1 LFFYVRK
8 KNYKNRDFA
17 SSMDKNK
24 STGAKIVKF
33 SWIPLSLLAFLL
45 SCSPAWAGRLT
56 FWRFESSQ
64 NRLVFTTDEGVQPRA
79 QLIPNPTRLV
89 IDLPNTTLG
98 KQTINQPLTGVF
110 RNLRVGQFDAETAR
124 IVIELVPGYTLD
136 PQAIRFQGASPTQW
150 SVTLPTPQ
158 KVEEGG
164 DSSFNN
170 NPPSNNR
177 PSGSYADFQVT
188 DKRLFVRINSRGSRR
203 ISTNR
208 SEDGRRIE
216 FVLEGANLPSTLS
229 GQSFAVNRYGVGQIE
244 FERVS
249 SSSSRIILNVT
260 PDSPDWSATY
270 TGVSGVVIVPKD
282 DLDDS
287 QSLKYPESPD
297 RATIQSVQLID
308 NSQLLISANMPIAG
322 NGKWNEDNGVY
333 EILIPNAQ
341 LPDRVQGP
349 KLTANSPISRVR
361 IRQHDEKTVL
371 VLVQPASGV
380 KLGELY
386 QKNNDTLALDAR
398 NLQASV
404 PYIEVTVP
412 PPEEFSGGG
421 GNDNIPPPNYGDSG
435 TDNTVPKTGIVVVID
450 PGHGGKDPGTIG
462 IGGIQEKNIILPVAL
477 EVTKILQQQGIR
489 VIMTRDSDYFVSLE
503 GRTQMANRAGADLF
517 VSIHANAIN
526 LSRPEVNGLEVYYYG
541 DRRLSDAIQ
550 RNILRNVNVSDR
562 GVRKARFYVLRNSK
576 MPATL
581 VELGF
586 LTGNVDSQ
594 KLQDPS
600 YRSQMAQAIARG
612 IIEYI
617 KQNL

>member
-1 LFFYVRK
+1 
-8 KNYKNRDFA
+8 
-17 SSMDKNK
+17 
-24 STGAKIVKF
+24 VKF
-33 SWIPLSLLAFLL
+33 SWIPLGLLAFLL
-45 SCSPAWAGRLT
+45 SCSPAWAGKLT
-56 FWRFESSQ
+56 FWRFESNQ
-64 NRLVFTTDEGVQPRA
+64 NRLVFATDEGVQPRA

-98 KQTINQPLTGVF
+98 KQTINQPLTGLF

-136 PQAIRFQGASPTQW
+136 PQQIRFRGASPTQW

-158 KVEEGG
+158 KVEEGD
-164 DSSFNN
+164 DSSSNN
-170 NPPSNNR
+170 NLPNNNNNNNS
-177 PSGSYADFQVT
+177 PTNSYADFQVKE
-188 DKRLFVRINSRGSRR
+188 KRLFVRVNSRGARR
-203 ISTNR
+203 IETNR
-208 SEDGRRIE
+208 TEDGRQIE
-216 FVLEGANLPSTLS
+216 FLLDGANLPSSLV
-229 GQSFAVNRYGVGQIE
+229 GQSFAVNRYGVGQIY

-260 PDSPDWSATY
+260 SDSPDWSASY
-270 TGVSGVVIVPKD
+270 SGISGLIIVPRGD
-282 DLDDS
+282 IDDS
-287 QSLKYPESPD
+287 QAFDYPDNPN
-297 RATIQSVQLID
+297 RAIIQKVELLN
-308 NSQLLISANMPIAG
+308 NSQLSISANTPITGSG
-322 NGKWNEDNGVY
+322 NWNEDNGVY

-341 LPDRVQGP
+341 LPDRIQGP
-349 KLTANSPISRVR
+349 QLTANSPISRLR
-361 IRQHDEKTVL
+361 IRQQDEKTVL
-371 VLVQPASGV
+371 ILVQPASGA
-380 KLGELY
+380 KFGEVY
-386 QKNNDTLALDAR
+386 QKNNTTLALDFR
-398 NLQASV
+398 NLQASA
-404 PYIEVTVP
+404 PPFIEVTVP
-412 PPEEFSGGG
+412 PPEDIGSGGG
-421 GNDNIPPPNYGDSG
+421 NNDNTPPPNNDYPNNNNND
-435 TDNTVPKTGIVVVID
+435 VPKTGIVVVID

-462 IGGIQEKNIILPVAL
+462 IGGLQEKNIILPVAL
-477 EVTKILQQQGIR
+477 EVTKILQQQGIK
-489 VIMTRDSDYFVSLE
+489 VILTRDSDYFVSLE

-541 DRRLSDAIQ
+541 DRRLSDTIQ
-550 RNILRNVNVSDR
+550 RNILRSVDVADR

-586 LTGNVDSQ
+586 LTGNIDSR